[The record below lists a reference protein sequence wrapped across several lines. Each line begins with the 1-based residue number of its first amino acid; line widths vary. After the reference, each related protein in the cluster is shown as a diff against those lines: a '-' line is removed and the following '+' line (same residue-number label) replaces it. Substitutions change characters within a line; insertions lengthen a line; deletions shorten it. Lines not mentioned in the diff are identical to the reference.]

1 MIFHHHIFYLHSHR
15 LYSEGDKNFNDC
27 FGDNIRK
34 LFKDKL
40 ACKSAL
46 INGINLSSK
55 VPMCS
60 DNETSRNITSDAIE
74 IFVSRMQNLDE
85 FGCPLPCSHFTYS
98 INLVRQHK
106 NAFELFTGENRTEDY
121 HLFFYYSSL
130 ESDVESENLI
140 VDFPN
145 LVANIGGY
153 LGLLLGFSCLTIYL
167 SVLDLAKAKIK

>member
-1 MIFHHHIFYLHSHR
+1 
-15 LYSEGDKNFNDC
+15 
-27 FGDNIRK
+27 
-34 LFKDKL
+34 
-40 ACKSAL
+40 
-46 INGINLSSK
+46 
-55 VPMCS
+55 
-60 DNETSRNITSDAIE
+60 
-74 IFVSRMQNLDE
+74 MQNLDE

-121 HLFFYYSSL
+121 HLYFYYSSL